1 MNNRI
6 PFTEIAPTPASPR
19 LRHTD
24 SGIHTRSF
32 SGLYRN
38 LRIGFAG
45 ALFVLFFG
53 TAWLN

>member
-19 LRHTD
+19 PRHTD

-45 ALFVLFFG
+45 ACSCCSSAPLG
-53 TAWLN
+53 